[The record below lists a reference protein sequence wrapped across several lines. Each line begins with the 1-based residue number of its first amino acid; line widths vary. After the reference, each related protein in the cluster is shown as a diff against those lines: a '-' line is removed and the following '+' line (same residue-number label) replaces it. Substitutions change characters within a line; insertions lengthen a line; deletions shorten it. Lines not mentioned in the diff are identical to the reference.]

1 MIELS
6 PLARPYAKAIFS
18 AALDVGNHE
27 TVAKDLALLSAV
39 SQTQEVTR
47 LIEDPE
53 LSKDKIAQ
61 TIIGLADGEVDKLA
75 NKMLELL
82 ADNKRLNL
90 IEAINTSYQELL
102 EQHNNTSSIVVN
114 VANQPSEENKNM
126 IIEKLLSEHGEGSNI
141 EFSEDPSIMGGLSI
155 KIGDETLDLSIRGK
169 VKKLVNQLNF

>member
-6 PLARPYAKAIFS
+6 PLARPYAKAIFA
-18 AALDVGNHE
+18 AALDAGNHE
-27 TVAKDLALLSAV
+27 MVARDLALLSAV
-39 SQTQEVTR
+39 SNTKEVSS

-53 LSKDKIAQ
+53 LSKEKIAQ
-61 TIIGLADGEVDKLA
+61 IIIGLADGEICDLS

-90 IEAINTSYQELL
+90 IDAINTSYQQLL
-102 EQHNNTSSIVVN
+102 EQHSNTSSIVVN
-114 VANQPSEENKNM
+114 VANQPSEDNKNI
-126 IIEKLLSEHGEGSNI
+126 IIEKLLAEHGEGSNI

-155 KIGDETLDLSIRGK
+155 KVGDETLDLSIKGK

>member
-18 AALDVGNHE
+18 AALDAGNHE
-27 TVAKDLALLSAV
+27 IVAKDLALLSAL
-39 SQTQEVTR
+39 SQTQEVSR

-61 TIIGLADGEVDKLA
+61 TIISLADGEVDTLA

-114 VANQPSEENKNM
+114 VANQPSEDNKNM

>member
-6 PLARPYAKAIFS
+6 PLARPYAKAIFA
-18 AALDVGNHE
+18 AALDAGNHE
-27 TVAKDLALLSAV
+27 MVARDLALLSAV
-39 SQTQEVTR
+39 SNTKEVSS

-53 LSKDKIAQ
+53 LSKEKIAQ
-61 TIIGLADGEVDKLA
+61 IIIGLADGEICDLS

-90 IEAINTSYQELL
+90 IEAINTSYQQLL
-102 EQHNNTSSIVVN
+102 EQHSNTSSIVVN
-114 VANQPSEENKNM
+114 VANQPSEDNKN
-126 IIEKLLSEHGEGSNI
+126 IIMEKLLAEHGEGSNI

-155 KIGDETLDLSIRGK
+155 KVGDETLDLSIKGK

>member
-39 SQTQEVTR
+39 SKTQEVTR

-114 VANQPSEENKNM
+114 VANQPSEDNKNM

-155 KIGDETLDLSIRGK
+155 KIGDETLDLSIKGK

>member
-6 PLARPYAKAIFS
+6 PLARPYAKAIFA
-18 AALDVGNHE
+18 AALDAGNHE
-27 TVAKDLALLSAV
+27 MVARDLALLSAV
-39 SQTQEVTR
+39 SNTKEVSS

-53 LSKDKIAQ
+53 LSKEKIAQ
-61 TIIGLADGEVDKLA
+61 IIIGLADGEICDLS

-90 IEAINTSYQELL
+90 IEAINTSYQQLL
-102 EQHNNTSSIVVN
+102 EQHSNTSSIVVN
-114 VANQPSEENKNM
+114 VANQPSEDNKNI
-126 IIEKLLSEHGEGSNI
+126 IIEKLLAEHGEGSNI

-155 KIGDETLDLSIRGK
+155 KVGDETLDLSIKGR

>member
-18 AALDVGNHE
+18 AALDAGTHE
-27 TVAKDLALLSAV
+27 TVAQDLALLSVV
-39 SQTQEVTR
+39 SQTQEVSK

-53 LSKDKIAQ
+53 LSKEKIAQ
-61 TIIGLADGEVDKLA
+61 IIIDLADGEVGNLT

-102 EQHNNTSSIVVN
+102 EQHNKTSSIVVN
-114 VANQPSEENKNM
+114 VANQPSEDNKNI
-126 IIEKLLSEHGEGSNI
+126 IIEKLLAEHGEGSKI
-141 EFSEDPSIMGGLSI
+141 EFLEDPSIMGGLSI

>member
-18 AALDVGNHE
+18 AALDAGNHE
-27 TVAKDLALLSAV
+27 IVAKDLALLSAL
-39 SQTQEVTR
+39 SQTQEVSR

-114 VANQPSEENKNM
+114 VANQPSEDNKNM
-126 IIEKLLSEHGEGSNI
+126 IIEKLLSEHGEGANI

-169 VKKLVNQLNF
+169 VKK

>member
-114 VANQPSEENKNM
+114 VANQPPEDNKNM

>member
-39 SQTQEVTR
+39 SQTKEVTR

-114 VANQPSEENKNM
+114 VANQPSADNKNM

>member
-6 PLARPYAKAIFS
+6 PLARPYAKAIFA
-18 AALDVGNHE
+18 AALDAGNHE
-27 TVAKDLALLSAV
+27 MVARDLALLSAV
-39 SQTQEVTR
+39 SNTKEVSS

-53 LSKDKIAQ
+53 LSKEKIAQ
-61 TIIGLADGEVDKLA
+61 IIIGLADGEICDLS

-90 IEAINTSYQELL
+90 IEAINTSYQQLL
-102 EQHNNTSSIVVN
+102 EQHSNTSSIVVN
-114 VANQPSEENKNM
+114 VANHPSEDNKNT
-126 IIEKLLSEHGEGSNI
+126 IIEKLLAEHGEGSNI

-155 KIGDETLDLSIRGK
+155 KVGDETLDLSIKGK

>member
-6 PLARPYAKAIFS
+6 PLARPYAKAIFA
-18 AALDVGNHE
+18 AALDAGNHE
-27 TVAKDLALLSAV
+27 MVARDLALLSAV
-39 SQTQEVTR
+39 SNTKEVSS

-53 LSKDKIAQ
+53 LSKEKIAQ
-61 TIIGLADGEVDKLA
+61 IIIGLADGEICNLS

-90 IEAINTSYQELL
+90 IEAINTSYQQLL
-102 EQHNNTSSIVVN
+102 EQHSNTSSIVVN
-114 VANQPSEENKNM
+114 VANQPSEDNKN
-126 IIEKLLSEHGEGSNI
+126 IIMEKLLAEHGEGSNI

-155 KIGDETLDLSIRGK
+155 KVGDETLDLSIKGK

>member
-27 TVAKDLALLSAV
+27 GVAKDLALLSAV
-39 SQTQEVTR
+39 SQTQEVSR

-114 VANQPSEENKNM
+114 VANQPSEDNKNM

-155 KIGDETLDLSIRGK
+155 KIGDETLDLSIKGK

>member
-6 PLARPYAKAIFS
+6 PPARPYAKAIFS

-27 TVAKDLALLSAV
+27 RVAKDLALLSAV
-39 SQTQEVTR
+39 SQTQEVSR

-114 VANQPSEENKNM
+114 VANQPSEDNKNM

>member
-18 AALDVGNHE
+18 AALDVGNHKR
-27 TVAKDLALLSAV
+27 VAKDLALLSAV
-39 SQTQEVTR
+39 SQTQEVSR

-61 TIIGLADGEVDKLA
+61 TIIGLADGEVGKLA

-114 VANQPSEENKNM
+114 VANQPSEDNKNM

>member
-18 AALDVGNHE
+18 AALDAGNHE
-27 TVAKDLALLSAV
+27 IVAKDLALLSAL
-39 SQTQEVTR
+39 SQTQEVSR

-61 TIIGLADGEVDKLA
+61 TIIELADGEVDKLA

-114 VANQPSEENKNM
+114 VANQPSEDNKNM

>member
-114 VANQPSEENKNM
+114 VANQPSEDNKNI

-155 KIGDETLDLSIRGK
+155 KIGDETLDLSIKGK

>member
-114 VANQPSEENKNM
+114 VANQPSEDNKNM

-141 EFSEDPSIMGGLSI
+141 ELLEDP
-155 KIGDETLDLSIRGK
+155 
-169 VKKLVNQLNF
+169 

>member
-27 TVAKDLALLSAV
+27 RVAKDLALLSAV
-39 SQTQEVTR
+39 SQTQEVSR

-114 VANQPSEENKNM
+114 VANQPSEDNKNM

>member
-114 VANQPSEENKNM
+114 VANQPSEDNKNM

>member
-18 AALDVGNHE
+18 AALDTGAHE
-27 TVAKDLALLSAV
+27 AAAKDLALLSAV
-39 SQTQEVTR
+39 SQTQEVSR

-53 LSKDKIAQ
+53 LSKEKIAQ
-61 TIIGLADGEVDKLA
+61 IIIGLADGEVGNLA

-102 EQHNNTSSIVVN
+102 EQHNKTSSIVVN
-114 VANQPSEENKNM
+114 VANQPSEDNKNI
-126 IIEKLLSEHGEGSNI
+126 IIEKLLAEHGEGSKI

>member
-47 LIEDPE
+47 LIEDPQ

-114 VANQPSEENKNM
+114 VANQPSEDNKNM